1 MGLLKIEN
9 GVAVNIED
17 IPLLTFDEFKDK
29 ILKFTKTGYVV
40 QHFAVPCYGIK
51 GDTTN
56 NKNNNENNNKNKT
69 SYKIYTVLRNDGGLY
84 VISTIVGNSYESLS
98 QYDIKFHMFER
109 EIAEQFGIVPK
120 NHPWLKPVRYHK
132 NYTGNPDVFGND
144 YTMPIPGNY
153 PFYEVEG
160 EEIHQV
166 AVGPVHAGIIE
177 PGHFRFNCIG
187 ETILNLEIQ
196 HGYQHR
202 GIEKQLIT
210 CKKKIL
216 PPLIESVAGDTV
228 IGNSICFSE
237 AIEGLCDYVAN
248 EPLLNYRRLLLEI
261 ERIANHIGTL
271 GGLAGDVGYLPTASY
286 YGRIRGDFL
295 NMFVF
300 ICGNRFGRSS
310 VQPFGVPFKLSDSHI
325 VELIRRFE
333 KLKKEVIDVGN
344 LMLDNPEVLGR
355 FDYTGMVD
363 TETAKLI
370 GLVGPAGR
378 ASGIEYDVRKSFSK
392 AKNIYDRGI
401 ELVVRKD
408 GAVSSRAK
416 TYFYETLD
424 SIEFCMGLLKVSDLK
439 INSNNNSSNNNG
451 NSKKLEE
458 ITLKPNSFII
468 TMEEAW
474 RGELSHCIITDENGN
489 IIRYKIKDP
498 SFHNWTALELAV
510 RNEGIYDFPLCNKS
524 FNLSYCGFDL

>member
-1 MGLLKIEN
+1 MGLIRIEN
-9 GVAVNIED
+9 GVAVNVED
-17 IPLLTFDEFKDK
+17 IPILPFYEFKDE
-29 ILKFTKTGYVV
+29 ILKFAETGHVV
-40 QHFAVPCYGIK
+40 QHFAVPCCEIK
-51 GDTTN
+51 DNETN
-56 NKNNNENNNKNKT
+56 NKNNDNENKT
-69 SYKIYTVLRNDGGLY
+69 GYKIYTVLRNDGGLY
-84 VISTIVGNSYESLS
+84 VASTMVEDSYESLS
-98 QYDIKFHMFER
+98 QYNIKFHMFER
-109 EIAEQFGIVPK
+109 EIAEQYGIIPK
-120 NHPWLKPVRYHK
+120 NHPWFKSVRYHK
-132 NYTGNPDVFGND
+132 NYSGNPDAFGND
-144 YTMPIPGNY
+144 YTAPIPGNY

-177 PGHFRFNCIG
+177 PGHFRFNCMG
-187 ETILNLEIQ
+187 ETILHLEIQ

-202 GIEKQLIT
+202 GIEKQLLN
-210 CKKKIL
+210 CKKNIL
-216 PPLIESVAGDTV
+216 APLIESVAGDTV

-237 AIEGLCDYVAN
+237 AVEGLSDYVAD
-248 EPLLNYRRLLLEI
+248 EHLLTYRRLLLEI

-295 NMFVF
+295 NMFVL

-310 VQPFGVPFKLSDSHI
+310 LRPFGAPFKLGNDHI
-325 VELIRRFE
+325 KELIKRFE
-333 KLKKEVIDVGN
+333 QLKKEVIDVGN

-355 FDYTGMVD
+355 FDYTGIID

-378 ASGIEYDVRKSFSK
+378 ASGIEYDVRKSFSR
-392 AKNIYDRGI
+392 ARIIYDHGM
-401 ELVVRKD
+401 ELVARKD

-416 TYFYETLD
+416 TYFYETIN
-424 SIEFCMGLLKVSDLK
+424 SIEFCIDLLKVADFQ
-439 INSNNNSSNNNG
+439 INDSS
-451 NSKKLEE
+451 SKLEE
-458 ITLKPNSFII
+458 TALKPNSIII

-474 RGELSHCIITDENGN
+474 RGELSHCIITDEDGN

-498 SFHNWTALELAV
+498 SFHNWTALELTV

>member
-1 MGLLKIEN
+1 MGFLKIHN
-9 GVAVNIED
+9 GVPVNIDD
-17 IPLLTFDEFKDK
+17 IPVLSFEEFKEK
-29 ILKFTKTGYVV
+29 VLKFTENGYIVH
-40 QHFAVPCYGIK
+40 HFAVPFAKINNIENNS
-51 GDTTN
+51 N
-56 NKNNNENNNKNKT
+56 NK
-69 SYKIYTVLRNDGGLY
+69 YIIYSVLRNEDGLY
-84 VISTIVGNSYESLS
+84 VVSTIVSNSYESLS
-98 QYDIKFHMFER
+98 QYNVKFQMFER
-109 EIAEQFGIVPK
+109 EIAEQYGIIPK
-120 NHPWLKPVRYHK
+120 NHPWFKSVRYHK
-132 NYTGNPDVFGND
+132 NYVGNEDAFGND
-144 YTMPIPGNY
+144 YNKSIPGNY
-153 PFYEVEG
+153 PFYEVKG

-187 ETILNLEIQ
+187 EKILNLEMV

-202 GIEKQLIT
+202 GIEKQLMN
-210 CKKKIL
+210 CKKNIL

-237 AIEGLCDYVAN
+237 AIEGLCDYN
-248 EPLLNYRRLLLEI
+248 TDEHLLNYRRLLLEI

-271 GGLAGDVGYLPTASY
+271 GGLAGDAGYLPTAAY

-295 NMFVF
+295 NMFVL

-310 VQPFGVPFKLSDSHI
+310 VRPFGAPFKLDDDKI
-325 VELIRRFE
+325 IELIKRFE
-333 KLKKEVIDVGN
+333 TLKKEVIDVGN

-363 TETAKLI
+363 TKTAKLI
-370 GLVGPAGR
+370 GMVGPAGR
-378 ASGIEYDVRKSFSK
+378 ASGINYDVRKSFSN
-392 AKNIYDRGI
+392 AKDIYDRGI
-401 ELVVRKD
+401 EIVVRKD

-416 TYFYETLD
+416 TYFKETIN
-424 SIEFCMGLLKVSDLK
+424 SIDFCIGLLKVADFQ
-439 INSNNNSSNNNG
+439 INNSSNNNTDIE
-451 NSKKLEE
+451 SE
-458 ITLKPNSFII
+458 IALKPNSFIV

-474 RGELSHCIITDENGN
+474 RGELSHCIITDENGR

-498 SFHNWTALELAV
+498 SFHNWNALELAV

>member
-1 MGLLKIEN
+1 MGLLKIDN
-9 GVAVNIED
+9 GMAVNVED
-17 IPLLTFDEFKDK
+17 IPIIPFEEFKDK
-29 ILKFTKTGYVV
+29 ILKFTETGYVV
-40 QHFAVPCYGIK
+40 QHFAIPSYNI
-51 GDTTN
+51 
-56 NKNNNENNNKNKT
+56 NKNNSNENK
-69 SYKIYTVLRNDGGLY
+69 YKIYSVLRNDTELY
-84 VISTIVGNSYESLS
+84 VLSTMVGTSFESLS
-98 QYDIKFHMFER
+98 QYNIKFQMFER
-109 EIAEQFGIVPK
+109 EIAEQYGIVPK
-120 NHPWLKPVRYHK
+120 NHPWLKSVRYHK
-132 NYTGNPDVFGND
+132 NYKGAPDVFGNN
-144 YTMPIPGNY
+144 YTAPIPGNY
-153 PFYEVEG
+153 PFYEVGG

-187 ETILNLEIQ
+187 ETILSLEIQ

-202 GIEKQLIT
+202 GIEKQILN
-210 CKKKIL
+210 CKKEVL
-216 PPLIESVAGDTV
+216 PLIIESIAGDTV

-237 AIEGLCDYVAN
+237 AIEWLSNCNYEAN
-248 EPLLNYRRLLLEI
+248 EPLYNYRRLLLEI
-261 ERIANHIGTL
+261 ERIANHIGTM
-271 GGLAGDVGYLPTASY
+271 GGLAGDVGYIPTASY

-295 NMFVF
+295 NMFVL

-310 VQPFGVPFKLSDSHI
+310 VRPFGAPFKLSDDHI
-325 VELIRRFE
+325 KELIKRFE
-333 KLKKEVIDVGN
+333 QLKKEVIDVGN

-355 FDYTGMVD
+355 FDYTGIVD
-363 TETAKLI
+363 TKTAKLI

-378 ASGIEYDVRKSFSK
+378 ASGIKYDVRKSFSK
-392 AKNIYDRGI
+392 AKNIYNRGI
-401 ELVVRKD
+401 GLVARKD

-424 SIEFCMGLLKVSDLK
+424 SIEFCIELLKVADFQ
-439 INSNNNSSNNNG
+439 INDSAD
-451 NSKKLEE
+451 KLEKIE
-458 ITLKPNSFII
+458 KTVLKPNSFII

-498 SFHNWTALELAV
+498 SFHNWTALELVV